1 MTRSFLRHLPIFC
14 AMFFSLLP
22 LTLREASAGS
32 APFCHSLPR
41 LYWLSSEEVD
51 SRVRELGFRLVR
63 IRMAD
68 DRCYA
73 VQARHIDGR
82 VLDLIMHPVSA
93 QIIRGL

>member
-1 MTRSFLRHLPIFC
+1 MTKGFQRYLAVSCAAFC
-14 AMFFSLLP
+14 SLLAFP
-22 LTLREASAGS
+22 LREASAS
-32 APFCHSLPR
+32 SVPFCHSLPR
-41 LYWLSSEEVD
+41 LYWLSSEEID

-73 VQARHIDGR
+73 VRARHADGR
-82 VLDLIMHPVSA
+82 MLDLIMHPVSA